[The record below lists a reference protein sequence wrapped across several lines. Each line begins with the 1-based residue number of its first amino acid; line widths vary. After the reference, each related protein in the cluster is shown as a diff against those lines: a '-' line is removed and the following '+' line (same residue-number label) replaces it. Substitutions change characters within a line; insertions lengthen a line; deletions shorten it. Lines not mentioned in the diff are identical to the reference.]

1 MVLGV
6 DFRVLG
12 LGLTALGLEF
22 RVLDGAGLAF
32 GLGQGSLGLRG
43 ERVGLIGL
51 KA

>member
-1 MVLGV
+1 MLGV

-22 RVLDGAGLAF
+22 RVLDGAVAF
-32 GLGQGSLGLRG
+32 GLRQGSLGLRG
-43 ERVGLIGL
+43 ERVGLLGL